1 MPSQA
6 QKHVTHNEALGVLDA
21 VVQLS
26 VLRADLA
33 VPPPTPAEGERHIVA
48 AGASGAW
55 QGWDLGIAS
64 FADGGWARL
73 APKPGWL
80 CYVEAEG
87 GLVAWNGAAWVQ
99 LTGSGEAAFNRVGVN
114 TAADGANRLA
124 VKSDGV
130 LFSHDDVTPGSGDMR
145 VALNKASAARTAS
158 FVFQSD
164 WSGRAEFGLTG
175 SDDFALK
182 VSANGANW
190 LNALT
195 VARAG
200 GDVTMAGALSAGGR
214 VRVGGP
220 AGSQQNSSPLFV
232 SGPADA
238 AYSTV
243 LSTYSVTANA
253 AAGIGFRVSNGANE
267 EQNVKGAI
275 IFERLLTAGRGSIHL
290 ATNNDTSAG
299 PSATIADAR
308 LTVTAAGDVG
318 IGTASPQALLH
329 VNGSLAK
336 ASGSFDIPHPD
347 PEMAATHRLR
357 HCFVESPTRGDNLYR
372 FRVEA
377 GAAGETVTLPLPA
390 YWRHLNEDAQL
401 WAQAAG
407 HFGRAHGAVA
417 ADGTQLSL
425 TCEEPGP
432 YDVLLVATRK
442 DRAAR
447 DWFDAKGVEYEV
459 HAPAVREGA
468 EDDQSILQS
477 DGIA

>member
-182 VSANGANW
+182 VSRELAERPDRGA
-190 LNALT
+190 
-195 VARAG
+195 RRRRR
-200 GDVTMAGALSAGGR
+200 DDGGR
-214 VRVGGP
+214 AVGWRTRQGRRPRRQP
-220 AGSQQNSSPLFV
+220 AELV
-232 SGPADA
+232 A
-238 AYSTV
+238 A
-243 LSTYSVTANA
+243 L
-253 AAGIGFRVSNGANE
+253 
-267 EQNVKGAI
+267 
-275 IFERLLTAGRGSIHL
+275 
-290 ATNNDTSAG
+290 
-299 PSATIADAR
+299 
-308 LTVTAAGDVG
+308 
-318 IGTASPQALLH
+318 
-329 VNGSLAK
+329 
-336 ASGSFDIPHPD
+336 
-347 PEMAATHRLR
+347 
-357 HCFVESPTRGDNLYR
+357 R
-372 FRVEA
+372 FRPRRRCLFD
-377 GAAGETVTLPLPA
+377 GAQHLFGHCQRRCRDRLP
-390 YWRHLNEDAQL
+390 R
-401 WAQAAG
+401 
-407 HFGRAHGAVA
+407 
-417 ADGTQLSL
+417 
-425 TCEEPGP
+425 
-432 YDVLLVATRK
+432 
-442 DRAAR
+442 
-447 DWFDAKGVEYEV
+447 
-459 HAPAVREGA
+459 
-468 EDDQSILQS
+468 LQRRQ
-477 DGIA
+477 